1 MLQTPF
7 LRNSRSFPPDI
18 KEMSIASNKAY
29 IDTANAVNA
38 RTSGLYP
45 SNRPIINGEAWY
57 VNKNQK
63 MQGIRQVYTFT
74 SSPTTIAHGITVN
87 ELFAFVRIFGT
98 YTDATGNWYGLISAS
113 NIAIAGQISAYID
126 PTNINIL
133 SGAAAPTVTYGIVT
147 LEWISNV

>member
-7 LRNSRSFPPDI
+7 LRNSRAFPPDI
-18 KEMSIASNKAY
+18 DQLSIESNKSY

-45 SNRPIINGEAWY
+45 SNRSINNGEAWY

-74 SSPTTIAHGITVN
+74 SAPTTIPHEINTN
-87 ELFAFVRIFGT
+87 DLFAFVRIFGT
-98 YTDATGNWYGLISAS
+98 YKDASGNWYGLIGGS
-113 NIAIAGQISAYID
+113 NTAIAGQISTYVD
-126 PTNINIL
+126 STSINIL
-133 SGAAAPTVTYGIVT
+133 SGGGAPTPTYGIVV

>member
-7 LRNSRSFPPDI
+7 LRNSRAFPPDI
-18 KEMSIASNKAY
+18 NQMSIEANKAY

-45 SNRPIINGEAWY
+45 SNRSIVNGEAWY

-74 SSPTTIAHGITVN
+74 TAPTTIAHGIDTN
-87 ELFAFVRIFGT
+87 EAFAFVRIFGT
-98 YTDATGNWYGLISAS
+98 YRDSSGNWYGLIGGSS
-113 NIAIAGQISAYID
+113 TGIAGQLSAYLD
-126 PTNINIL
+126 SANINIL
-133 SGAAAPTVTYGIVT
+133 DGGGAPTSTYGIVV

>member
-1 MLQTPF
+1 MLQTPY
-7 LRNSRSFPPDI
+7 LRTSRSFPPDI
-18 KEMSIASNKAY
+18 EQLSMEINKAY
-29 IDTANAVNA
+29 IDTANAVNV

-45 SNRPIINGEAWY
+45 SNRSVVNGEAWY

-74 SSPTTIAHGITVN
+74 TAPTTIEHGITTN
-87 ELFAFVRIFGT
+87 ELFAFVRVFGM
-98 YTDATGNWYGLISAS
+98 YMDASGNWFGIVAGS
-113 NIAIAGQISAYID
+113 NTAIAGQISAYID

-133 SGAAAPTVTYGIVT
+133 SGAGAPTATYGIVT

>member
-7 LRNSRSFPPDI
+7 LRNSRAFPPNIDQ
-18 KEMSIASNKAY
+18 MSIEANKAY

-45 SNRPIINGEAWY
+45 SNRSIINGEAWY

-74 SSPTTIAHGITVN
+74 TAPVSIAHGITLN
-87 ELFAFVRIFGT
+87 EIFAFVRIFGT
-98 YTDATGNWYGLISAS
+98 YTDASGNWYGLIDAS
-113 NIAIAGQISAYID
+113 STGIAGQLSAYID
-126 PTNINIL
+126 ATNINIL
-133 SGAAAPTVTYGIVT
+133 DGGGAPTSTYGIVV
-147 LEWISNV
+147 LEWISDV